1 MKIKLLLVSLDYSNK
16 VNYSIQGYR
25 SRSECVSPVEVRYAA
40 EAGVGGGGDGETGVM
55 LAAALTSSVAY
66 RLVLEVSLLILP
78 FYP

>member
-16 VNYSIQGYR
+16 VNYSIQGY
-25 SRSECVSPVEVRYAA
+25 RSECVSPVEVRYAA